1 MALAP
6 RMEMRQGQ
14 SLVMTPQLQQAIKL
28 LQLSNIELS
37 NFVEQELEKN
47 PLLDRDERQ
56 EVPDMAAESAERER
70 ADAASDAGSN
80 ASSETAPEGANDAAT
95 ASTGDEGFA
104 EPDPAQLALND
115 ASPATEIDSGFE
127 DMYPEDAGSDRA
139 GTEADATP
147 AALGG
152 SDWSS
157 SAGGSGGGVAPDSE
171 LDLEGRLTRDLT
183 LHEHLTEQLDVNIFD
198 PAHRMIGRF
207 LIDSVDDAGYLRFE
221 DLEDGVDGLTDIAKR
236 LSVPHEDVKAV
247 LKTMQSFEPTGV
259 MAQSL
264 KECMALQLAEQDRL
278 DPAMQCFLENLEL
291 VARRDLNQLCKLCC
305 VDEEDIRDM
314 IAEIRALD
322 PRPGLTFGGETAAPV
337 VPDVFV
343 RAAQGGGWTVELN
356 TETLPR
362 VLVNQQY
369 YATVSGVTQKKDD
382 KTYLSDCLQS
392 ANWLVKSLD
401 QRARTILKV
410 SREIVR
416 QQDGFFAHGVSHL
429 RPLNLKTIA
438 DAIDMHEST
447 VSRVT
452 SNKFMAT
459 SRGVFELKYFFTSA
473 ISSTDGGDAHS
484 AEAVR
489 HRIRELVDAESPSK
503 ILSDD
508 KIVEILKVGGI
519 DIARRTVAK
528 YREAMHIP
536 SSVERRRAK
545 RLSA

>member
-6 RMEMRQGQ
+6 RLELRQGQ

-28 LQLSNIELS
+28 LQLSNLELAG
-37 NFVEQELEKN
+37 FVEQELERN
-47 PLLDRDERQ
+47 PLLDRDDAAAPVAGES
-56 EVPDMAAESAERER
+56 EPAADAGAAAESAN
-70 ADAASDAGSN
+70 AG
-80 ASSETAPEGANDAAT
+80 D
-95 ASTGDEGFA
+95 
-104 EPDPAQLALND
+104 
-115 ASPATEIDSGFE
+115 IDSGY
-127 DMYPEDAGSDRA
+127 DDLYPDDAGSDRA
-139 GTEADATP
+139 EPATGEAS

-157 SAGGSGGGVAPDSE
+157 AGVGGSTRMEGGEFDFES
-171 LDLEGRLTRDLT
+171 RMSRDVT
-183 LHEHLTEQLDVNIFD
+183 LWEHLTDQLHVAIHD
-198 PAHRMIGRF
+198 PAERLIGAF
-207 LIDSVDDAGYLRFE
+207 LIDSVDEAGYLRLDG
-221 DLEDGVDGLTDIAKR
+221 DLAGVAERLGSDEATVER
-236 LSVPHEDVKAV
+236 VLSV
-247 LKTMQSFEPTGV
+247 LQGFEPTGV
-259 MAQSL
+259 MARSL
-264 KECMALQLAEQDRL
+264 RECMALQLAEQNRL
-278 DPAMQCFLENLEL
+278 DPAMQAFLDNLEL
-291 VARRDLNQLCKLCC
+291 VARRDVAQLCRLCG

-314 IAEIRALD
+314 LAEVRSLD
-322 PRPGLTFGGETAAPV
+322 PRPGLCFGGEAAATV

-343 RAAQGGGWTVELN
+343 RIAPGGGWAVELN

-369 YATVSGVTQKKDD
+369 YATVTGATRKKEE

-416 QQDGFFAHGVSHL
+416 QQDGFLAHGVSHL

-438 DAIDMHEST
+438 EAIEMHEST

-459 SRGVFELKYFFTSA
+459 PRGVFELKYFFTSA
-473 ISSTDGGDAHS
+473 IAATDGGVAHS
-484 AEAVR
+484 AETVR
-489 HRIRELVDAESPSK
+489 HRIRELVDGESPAR

-508 KIVEILKVGGI
+508 KIVDILKVSGI

-528 YREAMHIP
+528 YREAMGIP
-536 SSVERRRAK
+536 SSVERRRMK